1 MKNTLVALALGVVLA
16 GPALAD
22 QVFTDAQGN
31 VSLSTVTMQDICVN
45 DATSVR
51 CNTLV
56 GGVNHSGRVGI
67 KTQSPASEL
76 DVNGTLTVSS
86 ITVEG
91 TLTGSGALAV
101 ASACVGSSCTL
112 PTDGTVLVSS
122 GPLLAQSSSTSSGAV
137 VQSWRSAAGSVLG
150 VWQQDGKV
158 GVGTASPIA
167 KLHVAGDSS
176 ITGATTFGSSATVKG
191 NLEAS
196 AATTVDLLIH
206 DTAGA
211 VGGWRLRAGNASA
224 NDAAFGSGNF
234 TPYMGFNTT
243 AAAEMN
249 ITATGGFHVT
259 PASTYNSSG
268 TWKNIVAAT
277 TFTIT
282 NLSSPA
288 AADACT
294 AGTITVDTAYIY
306 VCSASGAWKRAALT
320 GGY

>member
-1 MKNTLVALALGVVLA
+1 MKKLLLLLALMFPAIAHADIKPISGNSGLTGIFNTILCDAA
-16 GPALAD
+16 GYLNFDSATLYLD
-22 QVFTDAQGN
+22 
-31 VSLSTVTMQDICVN
+31 CVN
-45 DATSVR
+45 
-51 CNTLV
+51 N
-56 GGVNHSGRVGI
+56 RVGI
-67 KTQSPASEL
+67 
-76 DVNGTLTVSS
+76 GTAAPLAK
-86 ITVEG
+86 
-91 TLTGSGALAV
+91 LHNTGDTSLVGAV
-101 ASACVGSSCTL
+101 TVGSSVTITNSGSPAVRL
-112 PTDGTVLVSS
+112 QVGAAAVGAYFGQTVTIGGTEAALGLQATGKDQWNWAAESDGSLSLYNGAESIRPIRFMDSGGTV
-122 GPLLAQSSSTSSGAV
+122 
-137 VQSWRSAAGSVLG
+137 
-150 VWQQDGKV
+150 
-158 GVGTASPIA
+158 
-167 KLHVAGDSS
+167 S
-176 ITGATTFGSSATVKG
+176 IPAATTFGSSVTVKG

-196 AATTVDLLIH
+196 AATTVDLLLN

-249 ITATGGFHVT
+249 ITATGGLHVT